1 MSGRVRAMSVE
12 ELSRFRGALIEYAE
26 HVREALSLGQSDVQR
41 SISWVSHEQRPKWEA
56 ECRRRQELLARARS
70 AVVQRQAMASMDR
83 RTDVDLK
90 KAVDR
95 AQRDLREAEEKAEA
109 SRRWSGV
116 LEREGAV
123 FSGRVQSLA
132 ALVEGDIPRAVAMI
146 DGMVRSLDAYLKT
159 IAPSGDTGEG
169 AAP

>member
-1 MSGRVRAMSVE
+1 MSGRVRAMSVD
-12 ELSRFRGALIEYAE
+12 ELSAFRGALIEYAE
-26 HVREALSLGQSDVQR
+26 RVREALSLGQYDVSR
-41 SISWVSHEQRPKWEA
+41 SISWLTHEQRPKWEA

-70 AVVQRQAMASMDR
+70 AVAQRQAMASMDR
-83 RTDVDLK
+83 RTDVDAK
-90 KAVDR
+90 KAVER

-109 SRRWSGV
+109 SRRWSGI

-123 FSGRVQSLA
+123 FGGRVQSLA